1 MHSRRPKVA
10 HELAGCPM
18 LFHVL
23 AMSRQV
29 TGASPAIV
37 LGPDMNELAENVK
50 SECPA
55 AQIFIQNEQLG
66 TAHAV
71 LSAKEAFADFRGNVL
86 VLYGDTPLLQPAT
99 LHKMLARLNEGSAV
113 NILGFRA
120 RDPLGYGRIL
130 TRGEEVLAV
139 REHKDAG
146 AEELQVTFCNSGVM
160 AFRGEY
166 MESILAR
173 IDNNNASGEYYLT
186 DAVEFAKADGLQ
198 VTAVECP
205 EEEVLGINSRAQLA
219 VAESVIQN
227 RLRQQAMQGGATL
240 IAPETVFLGL
250 DTRLGRD
257 VLVEPHVFFGPG
269 VSVGDNVIIRAFS
282 HIEQASI
289 ADGAT
294 VGPYARL
301 RPGADIG
308 KGAKVGNFV
317 EIKSS
322 VVAKGAKVSHLSYI
336 GDTEIGQR
344 ANIGAGTITCNY
356 DGFAKH
362 KTIIGDEAFIG
373 SNSSLVA
380 PLKIDDGAYVGSGSV
395 ITKNVSKDALAV
407 SRARQTER
415 EEWAARYRRMRSRKD
430 QA

>member
-1 MHSRRPKVA
+1 
-10 HELAGCPM
+10 
-18 LFHVL
+18 
-23 AMSRQV
+23 
-29 TGASPAIV
+29 
-37 LGPDMNELAENVK
+37 
-50 SECPA
+50 
-55 AQIFIQNEQLG
+55 
-66 TAHAV
+66 
-71 LSAKEAFADFRGNVL
+71 
-86 VLYGDTPLLQPAT
+86 
-99 LHKMLARLNEGSAV
+99 
-113 NILGFRA
+113 
-120 RDPLGYGRIL
+120 
-130 TRGEEVLAV
+130 
-139 REHKDAG
+139 
-146 AEELQVTFCNSGVM
+146 M